1 MIAIIDY
8 GMGNLTS
15 VKNSLEF
22 IGYSAQLVEQKD
34 ELANYDTIIIPGV
47 GAFAKAM
54 EALQTSGM
62 DMAIKDFAK
71 QGKKIVGICLGMQLL
86 FEESYEFG
94 YCQGLGLIEGSV
106 LPFSETIDLSIPHVG
121 WNEIEAQLEEFAPH
135 NGDYYFV
142 HSYYCQPK
150 KKENILFTTNYGI
163 EFCTGVI
170 DDNQI
175 FGLQFHPEKSQKKGL
190 ELLKKI
196 LGNG

>member
-1 MIAIIDY
+1 MVAIVDY

-22 IGYSAQLVEQKD
+22 IGYPAHLVEDKEQ
-34 ELANYDTIIIPGV
+34 LANYDTIILPGV

-54 EALQTSGM
+54 EALRASDM
-62 DMAIKDFAK
+62 DKAINDFVQ
-71 QGKKIVGICLGMQLL
+71 QGKKIIGICLGMQLL

-94 YCQGLGLIEGSV
+94 HHKGLGLIEGSV
-106 LPFSETIDLSIPHVG
+106 LPFAGKIDLSIPHVG
-121 WNEIEAQLEEFAPH
+121 WNEIHAQLPEFTPH

-142 HSYYCQPK
+142 HSFYCQPK

-163 EFCTGVI
+163 DFCTGVVEN
-170 DDNQI
+170 NQI

-190 ELLKKI
+190 DLLKKI
-196 LGNG
+196 IGNG